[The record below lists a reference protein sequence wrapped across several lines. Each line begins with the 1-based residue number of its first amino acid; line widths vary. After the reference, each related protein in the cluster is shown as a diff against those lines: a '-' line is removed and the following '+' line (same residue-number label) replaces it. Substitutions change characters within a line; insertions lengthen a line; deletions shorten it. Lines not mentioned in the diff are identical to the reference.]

1 MEQPKIVNGMM
12 DILNLGLMINKKH
25 PLSNYKV
32 MGTLIYKKLSGGNIM
47 IFATFQSLDYL
58 TWKNKRFSKLKE
70 LLGVSQDANLYWCIS
85 ANNIY
90 QAIINTYTTVAN
102 QPSLFVMFETDKF
115 YKLDAIKWNYY
126 VETHD
131 AKDGVPTGMLMYP
144 SLMSADILL
153 YDADLVPVG
162 ADQMSHIDLC
172 RDMAEKFNKRFPG
185 TFKLPSGV
193 LSKTTSKIMS
203 LSNPTRKMSKS
214 ESDKGT
220 IYLLDPIEIS
230 KKKIMKALT
239 DSENKFYYD
248 PENKPGL
255 SNLINIYAALAD
267 ITVDDVVNLFKDA
280 ENYGVFKR
288 ALCELLEAELVPLQQ
303 KVAKIQST
311 GTYKEVLFEGAMF
324 ATEIT
329 RKKMIDVYTKIG
341 LM

>member
-1 MEQPKIVNGMM
+1 MKRMVSGIKPTGQ
-12 DILNLGLMINKKH
+12 LTLG
-25 PLSNYKV
+25 NYLGAIKQF
-32 MGTLIYKKLSGGNIM
+32 I
-47 IFATFQSLDYL
+47 
-58 TWKNKRFSKLKE
+58 KNQDEHE
-70 LLGVSQDANLYWCIS
+70 LLVFIADLHALTLPIDPKDLRQNIIDLVCIYLACGLDPNKCKIFRQS
-85 ANNIY
+85 EVIGHNDLSWVLTCNSVVGELSRMP
-90 QAIINTYTTVAN
+90 Q
-102 QPSLFVMFETDKF
+102 
-115 YKLDAIKWNYY
+115 YKNY

-131 AKDGVPTGMLMYP
+131 IRDGVPTGMLMYP

-220 IYLLDPIEIS
+220 IYLLDPIEVS

-255 SNLINIYAALAD
+255 SNLINIYAALSSL
-267 ITVDDVVNLFKDA
+267 TVDEVVEKFKDA

-288 ALCELLEAELVPLQQ
+288 ALCELLEKELLPLQE
-303 KVAKIQST
+303 KVKEIKETQS
-311 GTYKEVLFEGAMF
+311 YKEVLFEGAMF

-329 RKKMIDVYTKIG
+329 RKKMCEVYTKIG

>member
-1 MEQPKIVNGMM
+1 MKRMISGIKPTGKISIGNF
-12 DILNLGLMINKKH
+12 LGAIKQF
-25 PLSNYKV
+25 
-32 MGTLIYKKLSGGNIM
+32 I
-47 IFATFQSLDYL
+47 
-58 TWKNKRFSKLKE
+58 KNQDEYE
-70 LLGVSQDANLYWCIS
+70 LLVFIADLHALTLPIEPNDLRQNIIDLVCIYLACGLDPKKCKIFRQS
-85 ANNIY
+85 EVIGHNDLSWVLTC
-90 QAIINTYTTVAN
+90 NTTLGELTKMPQYKNYIA
-102 QPSLFVMFETDKF
+102 EHGDKGIP
-115 YKLDAIKWNYY
+115 A
-126 VETHD
+126 
-131 AKDGVPTGMLMYP
+131 GMLMYP

-162 ADQMSHIDLC
+162 ADQMSHVDLC

-303 KVAKIQST
+303 KVAEIKETQS
-311 GTYKEVLFEGAMF
+311 YKEVLAEGAAF

>member
-1 MEQPKIVNGMM
+1 MKRMISGIKPTGQLTLGNYLGAIKQFIKNQDEHELLVFIADLHALTLPIDPKELRQNIEDLVA
-12 DILNLGLMINKKH
+12 IYLACGLDPEKCKIFRQSH
-25 PLSNYKV
+25 V
-32 MGTLIYKKLSGGNIM
+32 MGHNDLSWILTCNSVVGELTKMPQYKNYIAEHGDKGI
-47 IFATFQSLDYL
+47 
-58 TWKNKRFSKLKE
+58 
-70 LLGVSQDANLYWCIS
+70 
-85 ANNIY
+85 
-90 QAIINTYTTVAN
+90 
-102 QPSLFVMFETDKF
+102 PS
-115 YKLDAIKWNYY
+115 
-126 VETHD
+126 
-131 AKDGVPTGMLMYP
+131 GMLMYP
-144 SLMSADILL
+144 ALMSADILL

-220 IYLLDPIEIS
+220 IYLLDDIEIS

-255 SNLINIYAALAD
+255 SNLINIYSALSGQ
-267 ITVDDVVNLFKDA
+267 TVEEVVEKYKDS

-288 ALCELLEAELVPLQQ
+288 ALCELLEKELLPIQEKVKEIKESKSYTQVLQ
-303 KVAKIQST
+303 
-311 GTYKEVLFEGAMF
+311 EGGWSAQQL
-324 ATEIT
+324 AN
-329 RKKMIDVYTKIG
+329 KKMTKVYKAIG
-341 LM
+341 IYPYE

>member
-1 MEQPKIVNGMM
+1 MKRMISGIKPTGQ
-12 DILNLGLMINKKH
+12 LTLG
-25 PLSNYKV
+25 NYLGAIKQF
-32 MGTLIYKKLSGGNIM
+32 I
-47 IFATFQSLDYL
+47 
-58 TWKNKRFSKLKE
+58 KNQDEYE
-70 LLGVSQDANLYWCIS
+70 LLVFIADLHALTLPIESNDLRQNIIDLVCIYLACGLDPKKCKIFRQS
-85 ANNIY
+85 EVIGHNDLSWVLTC
-90 QAIINTYTTVAN
+90 NTTLGELTKMPQYKNYIAEHGDKGI
-102 QPSLFVMFETDKF
+102 PS
-115 YKLDAIKWNYY
+115 
-126 VETHD
+126 
-131 AKDGVPTGMLMYP
+131 GMLMYP

-162 ADQMSHIDLC
+162 ADQMSHVDLC

-220 IYLLDPIEIS
+220 IYLLDDIEIS

-288 ALCELLEAELVPLQQ
+288 ALCELLEADLVPLQR
-303 KVAKIQST
+303 KVAEIKETQS
-311 GTYKEVLFEGAMF
+311 YKEVLAEGAAF

-329 RKKMIDVYTKIG
+329 RKKLIDVYTKIG

>member
-1 MEQPKIVNGMM
+1 MKRMISGIKPTGKISIGNF
-12 DILNLGLMINKKH
+12 LGAIKQFVK
-25 PLSNYKV
+25 YQDE
-32 MGTLIYKKLSGGNIM
+32 Y
-47 IFATFQSLDYL
+47 
-58 TWKNKRFSKLKE
+58 E
-70 LLGVSQDANLYWCIS
+70 LLVFIADLHALTLPIEPNDLRQNIIDLVCIYLACGLDPKKCKIFRQS
-85 ANNIY
+85 EVIGHNDLSWVLTC
-90 QAIINTYTTVAN
+90 NTTLGELTKMPQYKNYIT
-102 QPSLFVMFETDKF
+102 EHGDKG
-115 YKLDAIKWNYY
+115 I
-126 VETHD
+126 
-131 AKDGVPTGMLMYP
+131 PTGMLMYP

-172 RDMAEKFNKRFPG
+172 RDTAEKFNKRFPG

-214 ESDKGT
+214 ESDNGT
-220 IYLLDPIEIS
+220 IYLLDDIEIS

-303 KVAKIQST
+303 KVAEIKETQS
-311 GTYKEVLFEGAMF
+311 YKEVLAEGAAF

-329 RKKMIDVYTKIG
+329 RKKLIDVYTKIG

>member
-1 MEQPKIVNGMM
+1 MKRMISGIKPTGKISIGNY
-12 DILNLGLMINKKH
+12 LGAIKQF
-25 PLSNYKV
+25 
-32 MGTLIYKKLSGGNIM
+32 I
-47 IFATFQSLDYL
+47 
-58 TWKNKRFSKLKE
+58 KNQDEYE
-70 LLGVSQDANLYWCIS
+70 LLVFIADLHALTLPIEPNDLRQNIIDLVCIYLACGLDPKKCKIFRQS
-85 ANNIY
+85 EVIGHNDLSWVLTCNSVLGELTKMPQYKNYIAEHGDKGI
-90 QAIINTYTTVAN
+90 
-102 QPSLFVMFETDKF
+102 PS
-115 YKLDAIKWNYY
+115 
-126 VETHD
+126 
-131 AKDGVPTGMLMYP
+131 GMLMYP

-162 ADQMSHIDLC
+162 ADQMSHVDLC

-220 IYLLDPIEIS
+220 IYLLDDIEIS

-255 SNLINIYAALAD
+255 SNLINIYAALAG

-288 ALCELLEAELVPLQQ
+288 ALCELLEAELVPIQQ
-303 KVAKIQST
+303 KVAEIKETKS
-311 GTYKEVLFEGAMF
+311 YKEVLAEGAAF

-329 RKKMIDVYTKIG
+329 RKKLIDVYTKIG
-341 LM
+341 LI

>member
-1 MEQPKIVNGMM
+1 MKRMVSGIKPTGKITLGNYLGAIKQFIKYQDEYELLIFIADLHALTLPIDPKDLRQNVEDLVAIY
-12 DILNLGLMINKKH
+12 LACGLDPNKCKIFRQ
-25 PLSNYKV
+25 SDV
-32 MGTLIYKKLSGGNIM
+32 MGHNDLSWILTCNTTLGELTKMPQYKNYIAEHG
-47 IFATFQSLDYL
+47 
-58 TWKNKRFSKLKE
+58 
-70 LLGVSQDANLYWCIS
+70 
-85 ANNIY
+85 
-90 QAIINTYTTVAN
+90 
-102 QPSLFVMFETDKF
+102 DKG
-115 YKLDAIKWNYY
+115 I
-126 VETHD
+126 
-131 AKDGVPTGMLMYP
+131 PTGMLMYP

-153 YDADLVPVG
+153 YDADFVPVG
-162 ADQMSHIDLC
+162 ADQISHIDLC

-255 SNLINIYAALAD
+255 SNLINIYSALSGQA
-267 ITVDDVVNLFKDA
+267 TEEVVAQYKNS

-288 ALCELLEAELVPLQQ
+288 ALCELLEKELLPVQEKIKEIKESKSYNQVLQDGNKSAQQLAAEKMTQV
-303 KVAKIQST
+303 
-311 GTYKEVLFEGAMF
+311 YKA
-324 ATEIT
+324 
-329 RKKMIDVYTKIG
+329 IG
-341 LM
+341 IY

>member
-1 MEQPKIVNGMM
+1 MTSNE
-12 DILNLGLMINKKH
+12 NKKRMVSGIK
-25 PLSNYKV
+25 PTAIPTLGNYLGAIKQFIKYQDEHELLVFIADLHALTLPIDPKDLRQNVEDLVAIYLACGLDPKKCKIFRQSDV
-32 MGTLIYKKLSGGNIM
+32 MGHNDLSWVLTCSTTLGELTKMPQYKNYIAEHG
-47 IFATFQSLDYL
+47 
-58 TWKNKRFSKLKE
+58 
-70 LLGVSQDANLYWCIS
+70 
-85 ANNIY
+85 
-90 QAIINTYTTVAN
+90 
-102 QPSLFVMFETDKF
+102 DKG
-115 YKLDAIKWNYY
+115 I
-126 VETHD
+126 
-131 AKDGVPTGMLMYP
+131 PTGMLMYP

-255 SNLINIYAALAD
+255 SNLINIYSALSGQA
-267 ITVDDVVNLFKDA
+267 VEEVVEKYKDS

-288 ALCELLEAELVPLQQ
+288 ALCELLEKELLPIQEKVKEIKESKSYTQVLQDGGRSAQ
-303 KVAKIQST
+303 QLANEKMTKV
-311 GTYKEVLFEGAMF
+311 YKA
-324 ATEIT
+324 
-329 RKKMIDVYTKIG
+329 IG
-341 LM
+341 IYPYE

>member
-1 MEQPKIVNGMM
+1 MKRMISGIKPTGKITIGNF
-12 DILNLGLMINKKH
+12 LGAIKQFIKNQDEYELLVFIADLH
-25 PLSNYKV
+25 AL
-32 MGTLIYKKLSGGNIM
+32 TLPI
-47 IFATFQSLDYL
+47 DP
-58 TWKNKRFSKLKE
+58 KE
-70 LLGVSQDANLYWCIS
+70 LRQNIIDLVCIYLACGLDPKKCKIFRQSEVIGHNDLSWVLTCNTTLGELTKMPQYKNYV
-85 ANNIY
+85 
-90 QAIINTYTTVAN
+90 VKHG
-102 QPSLFVMFETDKF
+102 DKGIP
-115 YKLDAIKWNYY
+115 A
-126 VETHD
+126 
-131 AKDGVPTGMLMYP
+131 GMLMYP

-162 ADQMSHIDLC
+162 ADQMSHVDLC
-172 RDMAEKFNKRFPG
+172 RDMAERFNKRFPG

-230 KKKIMKALT
+230 KEKIMKALT

-288 ALCELLEAELVPLQQ
+288 ALCKLLEAELVPLQQ
-303 KVAKIQST
+303 KVVEIKETQS
-311 GTYKEVLFEGAMF
+311 YKEVLAEGAAF

-329 RKKMIDVYTKIG
+329 RKKLIDVYTKIG
-341 LM
+341 LI

>member
-1 MEQPKIVNGMM
+1 MKRMISGIKPTGPISIGNY
-12 DILNLGLMINKKH
+12 LGAIKQF
-25 PLSNYKV
+25 
-32 MGTLIYKKLSGGNIM
+32 I
-47 IFATFQSLDYL
+47 
-58 TWKNKRFSKLKE
+58 KNQDEHE
-70 LLGVSQDANLYWCIS
+70 LLVFIADLHALTLPIDPKDLRQNIIDLVCIYLACGLDPKKCKIFRQS
-85 ANNIY
+85 EVIGHNDLSWVLTC
-90 QAIINTYTTVAN
+90 NTTLGELTKMPQYKNYIAEHGDKGI
-102 QPSLFVMFETDKF
+102 PS
-115 YKLDAIKWNYY
+115 
-126 VETHD
+126 
-131 AKDGVPTGMLMYP
+131 GMLMYP

-220 IYLLDPIEIS
+220 IYLLDDIEIS

-255 SNLINIYAALAD
+255 SNLINIYSALAN

-280 ENYGVFKR
+280 ENYGTFKR
-288 ALCELLEAELVPLQQ
+288 ALCELLEAELIPLQQ
-303 KVAKIQST
+303 KVAEIKETQS
-311 GTYKEVLFEGAMF
+311 YKEVLFEGAMF

-329 RKKMIDVYTKIG
+329 RKKMCEVYTKIG

>member
-1 MEQPKIVNGMM
+1 MIKMTSNESKKRMISGIKPTGPISVGNY
-12 DILNLGLMINKKH
+12 LGAIKQFVKYQDEYELLVFIADLH
-25 PLSNYKV
+25 AL
-32 MGTLIYKKLSGGNIM
+32 TLPI
-47 IFATFQSLDYL
+47 DP
-58 TWKNKRFSKLKE
+58 KE
-70 LLGVSQDANLYWCIS
+70 LRQNIIDLVCIYLACGLDPKKCKIFRQSEVIGHNDLSWVLTCNTTLGELTKMPQYKNYIA
-85 ANNIY
+85 
-90 QAIINTYTTVAN
+90 
-102 QPSLFVMFETDKF
+102 EHGDKG
-115 YKLDAIKWNYY
+115 I
-126 VETHD
+126 
-131 AKDGVPTGMLMYP
+131 PTGMLMYP

-162 ADQMSHIDLC
+162 ADQMSHVDLC

-203 LSNPTRKMSKS
+203 LSNPMRKMSKS
-214 ESDKGT
+214 ESDSGT

-267 ITVDDVVNLFKDA
+267 ITVDDVANLFKDT

-288 ALCELLEAELVPLQQ
+288 ALCKLLEAELVPLQQ
-303 KVAKIQST
+303 KVVEIKETQS
-311 GTYKEVLFEGAMF
+311 YKEVLAEGAAF

-329 RKKMIDVYTKIG
+329 RKKLIDVYTKIG

>member
-1 MEQPKIVNGMM
+1 MKRMISGIKPTGKISIGNY
-12 DILNLGLMINKKH
+12 LGAIKQF
-25 PLSNYKV
+25 
-32 MGTLIYKKLSGGNIM
+32 I
-47 IFATFQSLDYL
+47 
-58 TWKNKRFSKLKE
+58 KNQDEYE
-70 LLGVSQDANLYWCIS
+70 LLVFIADLHALTLPIEPNDLRQNIIDLVCIYLACGLDPKKCKIFRQS
-85 ANNIY
+85 EVIGHNDLSWVLTC
-90 QAIINTYTTVAN
+90 NTTLGELTKMPQYKNYIAEHGDKGI
-102 QPSLFVMFETDKF
+102 PS
-115 YKLDAIKWNYY
+115 
-126 VETHD
+126 
-131 AKDGVPTGMLMYP
+131 GMLMYP

-162 ADQMSHIDLC
+162 ADQMSHVDLC

-214 ESDKGT
+214 ESDNGT

-303 KVAKIQST
+303 KVAEIKETQS
-311 GTYKEVLFEGAMF
+311 YKEVLAEGAAF

-329 RKKMIDVYTKIG
+329 RKKLIDVYTKIG

>member
-1 MEQPKIVNGMM
+1 MKRMISGIKPTGKITIGNF
-12 DILNLGLMINKKH
+12 LGAIKQF
-25 PLSNYKV
+25 
-32 MGTLIYKKLSGGNIM
+32 I
-47 IFATFQSLDYL
+47 
-58 TWKNKRFSKLKE
+58 KNQDEYE
-70 LLGVSQDANLYWCIS
+70 LLVFIADLHALTLPIEPNDLRQNIIDLVCIYLACGLDPKKCKIFRQS
-85 ANNIY
+85 EVIGHNDLSWVLTC
-90 QAIINTYTTVAN
+90 NTTLGELTKMPQYKNYIAEHGDKGI
-102 QPSLFVMFETDKF
+102 PS
-115 YKLDAIKWNYY
+115 
-126 VETHD
+126 
-131 AKDGVPTGMLMYP
+131 GMLMYP

-162 ADQMSHIDLC
+162 ADQMSHVDLC

-220 IYLLDPIEIS
+220 IYLLDDIEIS

-303 KVAKIQST
+303 KVVEIKEAQS
-311 GTYKEVLFEGAMF
+311 YKEVLAEGAAF

>member
-1 MEQPKIVNGMM
+1 MKRMISGIKPTGKISIGNF
-12 DILNLGLMINKKH
+12 LGAIKQFVK
-25 PLSNYKV
+25 YQDE
-32 MGTLIYKKLSGGNIM
+32 Y
-47 IFATFQSLDYL
+47 
-58 TWKNKRFSKLKE
+58 E
-70 LLGVSQDANLYWCIS
+70 LLVFIADLHALTLPIEPNDLRQNIIDLVCIYLACGLDPKKCKIFRQS
-85 ANNIY
+85 EVIGHNDLSWVL
-90 QAIINTYTTVAN
+90 TCDTTLGELTKMPQYKNYIAEHGDKGI
-102 QPSLFVMFETDKF
+102 PS
-115 YKLDAIKWNYY
+115 
-126 VETHD
+126 
-131 AKDGVPTGMLMYP
+131 GMLMYP

-162 ADQMSHIDLC
+162 ADQMSHVDLC

-230 KKKIMKALT
+230 KEKIMKALT

-267 ITVDDVVNLFKDA
+267 ITVNDVVNLFKDA

-288 ALCELLEAELVPLQQ
+288 ALCKLLEAELVPLQQ
-303 KVAKIQST
+303 KVAEIKETQS
-311 GTYKEVLFEGAMF
+311 YKEVLAEGAAF

-329 RKKMIDVYTKIG
+329 KKKLTDVYTKIG
-341 LM
+341 LI

>member
-1 MEQPKIVNGMM
+1 MKRMISGIKPTGKISIGNF
-12 DILNLGLMINKKH
+12 LGAIKQF
-25 PLSNYKV
+25 
-32 MGTLIYKKLSGGNIM
+32 I
-47 IFATFQSLDYL
+47 
-58 TWKNKRFSKLKE
+58 KNQDEYE
-70 LLGVSQDANLYWCIS
+70 LLVFIADLHALTLPIEPNDLRQNIIDLVCIYLACGLDPKKCKIFRQS
-85 ANNIY
+85 EVIGHNDLSWVLTC
-90 QAIINTYTTVAN
+90 NTTLGELTKMPQYKNYIA
-102 QPSLFVMFETDKF
+102 EHGDKGIP
-115 YKLDAIKWNYY
+115 A
-126 VETHD
+126 
-131 AKDGVPTGMLMYP
+131 GMLMYP

-153 YDADLVPVG
+153 YDADLVPLG
-162 ADQMSHIDLC
+162 ADQMSHVDLC

-193 LSKTTSKIMS
+193 LYKTTSKIMS

-303 KVAKIQST
+303 KVAEIKEAQS
-311 GTYKEVLFEGAMF
+311 YKEVLAEGAAF

>member
-1 MEQPKIVNGMM
+1 MKRMVSGIKPTGKIT
-12 DILNLGLMINKKH
+12 LG
-25 PLSNYKV
+25 NYLGAIKQFIKNQDEYELLVFIADLHALTLPIDPRELKQNVEDLVAIYLACGLDPEKCKIFRQSHV
-32 MGTLIYKKLSGGNIM
+32 MGHNDLSWVLTCNSVLGELTKMPQYKNYIAEHGDKGI
-47 IFATFQSLDYL
+47 
-58 TWKNKRFSKLKE
+58 
-70 LLGVSQDANLYWCIS
+70 
-85 ANNIY
+85 
-90 QAIINTYTTVAN
+90 
-102 QPSLFVMFETDKF
+102 PS
-115 YKLDAIKWNYY
+115 
-126 VETHD
+126 
-131 AKDGVPTGMLMYP
+131 GMLMYP

-220 IYLLDPIEIS
+220 IYLLDDIEIS

-239 DSENKFYYD
+239 DSENAFYYD

-255 SNLINIYAALAD
+255 SNLINIYSALSGQA
-267 ITVDDVVNLFKDA
+267 VEEVVEKYKDS

-288 ALCELLEAELVPLQQ
+288 ALCELLEKELLPIQEKVKEIKESKSYVQVLQDGGWAAQ
-303 KVAKIQST
+303 QLANEKMTKV
-311 GTYKEVLFEGAMF
+311 YKA
-324 ATEIT
+324 
-329 RKKMIDVYTKIG
+329 IG
-341 LM
+341 IYPYE

>member
-1 MEQPKIVNGMM
+1 MKRMVSGIKPTGKITLGNYLGAIKQFIKYQDEYELLAFIADLHALTLPIEPKELKQNVEDLVAIY
-12 DILNLGLMINKKH
+12 LACGLDPEKCKIFLQSH
-25 PLSNYKV
+25 V
-32 MGTLIYKKLSGGNIM
+32 MGHNDLSWVLTCNTTLGELTKMPQYKNYIAEHG
-47 IFATFQSLDYL
+47 
-58 TWKNKRFSKLKE
+58 
-70 LLGVSQDANLYWCIS
+70 
-85 ANNIY
+85 
-90 QAIINTYTTVAN
+90 
-102 QPSLFVMFETDKF
+102 DKG
-115 YKLDAIKWNYY
+115 I
-126 VETHD
+126 
-131 AKDGVPTGMLMYP
+131 PTGMLMYP

-220 IYLLDPIEIS
+220 IYLLDDIEIS

-255 SNLINIYAALAD
+255 SNLINIYSALSGQA
-267 ITVDDVVNLFKDA
+267 IEEIVEQYKDS
-280 ENYGVFKR
+280 ENYGVFKK
-288 ALCELLEAELVPLQQ
+288 ALCELLEAELVPLQE
-303 KVAKIQST
+303 KV
-311 GTYKEVLFEGAMF
+311 KEIKESKSYNQVLQDGSLSAQQL
-324 ATEIT
+324 AN
-329 RKKMIDVYTKIG
+329 KKMAKVYKAIG
-341 LM
+341 IYQYE

>member
-1 MEQPKIVNGMM
+1 MKRMISGIKPTGKISIGNY
-12 DILNLGLMINKKH
+12 LGAIKQF
-25 PLSNYKV
+25 
-32 MGTLIYKKLSGGNIM
+32 I
-47 IFATFQSLDYL
+47 
-58 TWKNKRFSKLKE
+58 KNQDEYE
-70 LLGVSQDANLYWCIS
+70 LLVFIADLHALTLPIEPNDLRQNIIDLVCIYLACGLDPKKCKILRQS
-85 ANNIY
+85 EVIGHNDLSWVLTCNSVLGELTKMPQYKNYIA
-90 QAIINTYTTVAN
+90 
-102 QPSLFVMFETDKF
+102 EHGDKG
-115 YKLDAIKWNYY
+115 I
-126 VETHD
+126 
-131 AKDGVPTGMLMYP
+131 PTGMLMYP

-162 ADQMSHIDLC
+162 ADQMSHVDLC
-172 RDMAEKFNKRFPG
+172 RDMAEKFNKRFPE

-220 IYLLDPIEIS
+220 IYLLDDIEIS

-267 ITVDDVVNLFKDA
+267 ITIDDVINLFKDA

-288 ALCELLEAELVPLQQ
+288 ALCKLLEAELVPIQQ
-303 KVAKIQST
+303 KVAEIKETKS
-311 GTYKEVLFEGAMF
+311 YKEVLAEGATF

-329 RKKMIDVYTKIG
+329 RKKLIDVYTKIG
-341 LM
+341 LI

>member
-1 MEQPKIVNGMM
+1 MTSNESKKRMISGIKPTAIPT
-12 DILNLGLMINKKH
+12 LG
-25 PLSNYKV
+25 NYLGAIKQFV
-32 MGTLIYKKLSGGNIM
+32 KYQDEYELLVFIADLHALTLPI
-47 IFATFQSLDYL
+47 DP
-58 TWKNKRFSKLKE
+58 KE
-70 LLGVSQDANLYWCIS
+70 LRQNIIDLVCIYLACGLDPKKCKIFRQSEVIGHNDLSWVLTCNTTLGELTKMPQYKNYIA
-85 ANNIY
+85 
-90 QAIINTYTTVAN
+90 
-102 QPSLFVMFETDKF
+102 EHGDKGIP
-115 YKLDAIKWNYY
+115 A
-126 VETHD
+126 
-131 AKDGVPTGMLMYP
+131 GMLMYP

-162 ADQMSHIDLC
+162 ADQMSHVDLC

-230 KKKIMKALT
+230 KEKIMKALT

-288 ALCELLEAELVPLQQ
+288 ALCKLLEAELVPLQQ
-303 KVAKIQST
+303 KVVEIKEAQS
-311 GTYKEVLFEGAMF
+311 YKEVLAEGAAF

-329 RKKMIDVYTKIG
+329 KKKLIDVYTKIG

>member
-1 MEQPKIVNGMM
+1 MKRMISGIKPTGQ
-12 DILNLGLMINKKH
+12 LTLG
-25 PLSNYKV
+25 NYLGAIKQF
-32 MGTLIYKKLSGGNIM
+32 I
-47 IFATFQSLDYL
+47 
-58 TWKNKRFSKLKE
+58 KNQDEHE
-70 LLGVSQDANLYWCIS
+70 LLVFIADLHALTLPIDPKDLKQNIIDLVCIYLACGLDPKKCKIFRQSGVIGHNDLSWVLTCNSVLGELTKMPQYKNYIAEHGDKGI
-85 ANNIY
+85 
-90 QAIINTYTTVAN
+90 
-102 QPSLFVMFETDKF
+102 PS
-115 YKLDAIKWNYY
+115 
-126 VETHD
+126 
-131 AKDGVPTGMLMYP
+131 GMLMYP

-172 RDMAEKFNKRFPG
+172 RDMAEKFNKRFPE

-193 LSKTTSKIMS
+193 LSKTTSKFMS

-220 IYLLDPIEIS
+220 IYLLDPIEVS

-255 SNLINIYAALAD
+255 SNLINIYAALAN

-280 ENYGVFKR
+280 ENYGIFKR

-303 KVAKIQST
+303 KVTEIKETQS
-311 GTYKEVLFEGAMF
+311 YKEVLFEGAMF

-329 RKKMIDVYTKIG
+329 RKKMCEVYTKIG

>member
-1 MEQPKIVNGMM
+1 MKRMISGIKPTGKITIGNF
-12 DILNLGLMINKKH
+12 LGAIKQF
-25 PLSNYKV
+25 
-32 MGTLIYKKLSGGNIM
+32 I
-47 IFATFQSLDYL
+47 
-58 TWKNKRFSKLKE
+58 KNQDEYE
-70 LLGVSQDANLYWCIS
+70 LLVFIADLHALTLPIEPNDLRQNIIDLVCIYLACGLDPKKCKIFRQS
-85 ANNIY
+85 EVIGHNDLSWVLTC
-90 QAIINTYTTVAN
+90 NTTLGELTKMPQYKNYIT
-102 QPSLFVMFETDKF
+102 EHGDKGIP
-115 YKLDAIKWNYY
+115 A
-126 VETHD
+126 
-131 AKDGVPTGMLMYP
+131 GMLMYP

-162 ADQMSHIDLC
+162 ADQMSHVDLC

-203 LSNPTRKMSKS
+203 LSNPMRKMSKS
-214 ESDKGT
+214 ESDSGT

-288 ALCELLEAELVPLQQ
+288 ALCELLEAELVPLQR
-303 KVAKIQST
+303 KVAEIKETQS
-311 GTYKEVLFEGAMF
+311 YKEVLAEGAAF

-329 RKKMIDVYTKIG
+329 RKKLIDVYTKIG
-341 LM
+341 LI